1 MSGHQVFVDASFWIG
16 RRNQRDSHHNRS
28 MLIARELS
36 HQRLLMVST
45 SFVFAEVHASFTR
58 FSNLR
63 QVVIEDFFENPIMQY
78 ENPTLQDQQKALDIL
93 RVHRD
98 KSYSFCDAVS
108 FVVMERLGLKRVV
121 TFDRHFEQFG
131 DFEIIN

>member
-1 MSGHQVFVDASFWIG
+1 MSDRQVFIDASFWIAL
-16 RRNQRDSHHNRS
+16 RETRDERHPYAEVIANELHEQRFG
-28 MLIARELS
+28 
-36 HQRLLMVST
+36 MVCT
-45 SFVFAEVHASFTR
+45 SFVFAEVHAH
-58 FSNLR
+58 FSRYPRLR
-63 QVVIEDFFENPIMQY
+63 QMIIEDFFDSPIMQY
-78 ENPTLQDQQKALDIL
+78 ENPSIADQQKALDIL

-98 KSYSFCDAVS
+98 KSFSFFDAVS

>member
-1 MSGHQVFVDASFWIG
+1 
-16 RRNQRDSHHNRS
+16 
-28 MLIARELS
+28 
-36 HQRLLMVST
+36 MVST

-58 FSNLR
+58 FPHLR
-63 QVVIEDFFENPIMQY
+63 QVVIQDFFENPIMQY